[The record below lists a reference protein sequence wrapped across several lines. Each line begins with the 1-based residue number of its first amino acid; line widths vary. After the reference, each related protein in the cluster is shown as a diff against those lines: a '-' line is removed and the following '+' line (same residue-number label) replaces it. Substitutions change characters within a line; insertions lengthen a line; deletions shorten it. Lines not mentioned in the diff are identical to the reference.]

1 MLVTPCAPHARP
13 RHPNPP
19 PRVRPK
25 IPNKIMGGGDFV
37 WREGGEGAW
46 RRGWEG
52 RRGAAVRS
60 REGLWAVMLCVAVM
74 QRPITGL

>member
-25 IPNKIMGGGDFV
+25 NPNKIMGGGLCV
-37 WREGGEGAW
+37 EGGEGAW